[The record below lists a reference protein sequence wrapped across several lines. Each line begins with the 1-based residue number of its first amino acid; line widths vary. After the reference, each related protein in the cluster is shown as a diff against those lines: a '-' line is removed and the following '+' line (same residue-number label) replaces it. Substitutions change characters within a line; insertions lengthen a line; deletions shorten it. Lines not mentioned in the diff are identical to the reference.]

1 MKKTRIALAIT
12 ASMIAVTPAMATNGD
27 NLIGLGTQSR
37 ALGGT
42 GVAAFYGS
50 ENALSN
56 PALLAKA
63 KGNEISFGGT
73 LFKPTVKT
81 QSNLIKNI
89 QASFGQTVP
98 EGNATSTADTNI
110 IPEVSI
116 VNPISKNLTFGIGM
130 FGSAG
135 MGVDYSSDDQLFN
148 AQSNLQIMK
157 FVPSLS
163 YKAKNFGLG
172 FAPVLQYGS
181 LDINYKKQMT
191 NSNGQPL
198 FVQPNGDI
206 TTAQSL
212 SPAIETV
219 GSGVSSDLGWGVNI
233 GGYMDI
239 GKLTVGL
246 SYQSPINMK
255 YKNQISTAGKGFN
268 LTFGDELEQPAE
280 IAIGLAY
287 QLGKLTLTGDF
298 KQIKWADAKG
308 YKDFKWDNQNVIAL
322 GAKYQGKGF
331 WLGAGFN
338 KGDNPIKEQDGSR
351 GTMTPQ
357 GSTNYQNGAINMFNN
372 IFFPATVEQHLTF
385 GGGYN
390 LSKTVSIDAAVVVA
404 SETKTTVDTSAVS
417 STMAAAASG
426 GVINNISSTSTTTH
440 SQIGYTVSVRY
451 NF

>member
-1 MKKTRIALAIT
+1 MMKKTKLALAIT
-12 ASMIAVTPAMATNGD
+12 TSMIAATPAMATNGD
-27 NLIGLGTQSR
+27 NLIGLGAQSR

-42 GVAAFYGS
+42 GVAAFFGS

-73 LFKPTVKT
+73 LFKPSVKT
-81 QSNLIKNI
+81 KSDIKKNMGD
-89 QASFGQTVP
+89 S
-98 EGNATSTADTNI
+98 NATGGYYTSSADTNI

-116 VNPISKNLTFGIGM
+116 VTPISDNLSFGIGM

-135 MGVDYSSDDQLFN
+135 MGVDYSDSNELFN
-148 AQSNLQIMK
+148 AQSNLQLMK
-157 FVPSLS
+157 FAPSLS
-163 YKAKNFGLG
+163 YKTGNLG
-172 FAPVLQYGS
+172 IGFSPVLQYGS

-198 FVQPNGDI
+198 FVQPAGNI
-206 TTAQSL
+206 TTVQSL
-212 SPAIETV
+212 NPAIETV
-219 GSGVSSDLGWGVNI
+219 GSGVSSDLGWGYNI

-255 YKNQISTAGKGFN
+255 YKDQISTAGKGFN

-351 GTMTPQ
+351 GTMTAQ

-372 IFFPATVEQHLTF
+372 IFFPATVEQHITF
-385 GGGYN
+385 GGGYS
-390 LSKTVSIDAAVVVA
+390 LSKTVSIDAAIVMA
-404 SETKTTVDTSAVS
+404 SESKTSVDTSAVS
-417 STMAAAASG
+417 SSMAAAASSG
-426 GVINNISSTSTTTH
+426 TITNVSSTSTTKH